1 MKTCCS
7 AAVISKAIWLRVPVA
22 LLVCPHGSVVEPLMA
37 RGGLYM
43 FIYFSS
49 LLSCHYTASYR
60 PVIGGSCLN
69 EVLDGSD

>member
-1 MKTCCS
+1 M
-7 AAVISKAIWLRVPVA
+7 ISKAIWLRVPVA
-22 LLVCPHGSVVEPLMA
+22 LLVCPHSSVVEHLMV

-49 LLSCHYTASYR
+49 LLSCHYTTNYR

-69 EVLDGSD
+69 VVLDGSD